1 MDDRTVALIAEIDR
15 MLAEIGE
22 GDPVGKLSLEAHRE
36 TLLRSN

>member
-1 MDDRTVALIAEIDR
+1 